1 MQILNKQFVG
11 LMTYLITF
19 VISIPYFLIKGGY
32 YDFLE
37 VYMPNVDLIANL
49 LTQIKGPKNIWS
61 KLYLKDKNAI
71 EMTTTTLINYISL
84 LGIVYLVSR
93 ETYKEKSI
101 CSGFVLG
108 TVMGLITYL
117 LPAPI
122 VDFYINKFHK
132 KIKHIHPYMLKPI
145 TIFIIGSILTLSFIF
160 TEMFI
165 LKNYR
170 HYLSKLVCKY
180 LLII

>member
-1 MQILNKQFVG
+1 
-11 LMTYLITF
+11 
-19 VISIPYFLIKGGY
+19 
-32 YDFLE
+32 
-37 VYMPNVDLIANL
+37 
-49 LTQIKGPKNIWS
+49 
-61 KLYLKDKNAI
+61 
-71 EMTTTTLINYISL
+71 MTTTTLINYISL

-108 TVMGLITYL
+108 AVMGLITYL

-145 TIFIIGSILTLSFIF
+145 AIFIIGSILYIK
-160 TEMFI
+160 
-165 LKNYR
+165 KNIYR
-170 HYLSKLVCKY
+170 NVYIEKL
-180 LLII
+180 